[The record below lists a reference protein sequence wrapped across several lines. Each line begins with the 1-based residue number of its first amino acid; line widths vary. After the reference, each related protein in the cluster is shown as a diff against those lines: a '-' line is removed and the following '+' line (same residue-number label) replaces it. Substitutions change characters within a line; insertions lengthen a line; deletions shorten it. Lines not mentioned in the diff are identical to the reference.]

1 MPLGKSQFLY
11 ARSTSRRG
19 PRSVRRNTTAPADR
33 RAAAF
38 MREFY
43 SALRPAWVPVAI
55 IAATAPAAA
64 LLSPLPASLAGLSTA
79 GPYAVLATGTLLA
92 WWYNRGRSFVILA
105 SLLAAFAA
113 YQLSPTKAVYTALVV
128 IVPFNALM
136 AMIRPERGA
145 RYRMAYR
152 WLVLLAGEALLV
164 AWIAAAGRSP
174 VSGTWWNTVLDWWLF
189 RSPPTPLVGRLAFAA
204 AFIAAVTRA
213 WPDHTPLQVGNCG
226 ALAAFFI
233 AAENAGAP
241 ASYTAFMTAAG
252 IILIAAL
259 LQESHQLAFRDSLTG
274 LPGRRALEERLR
286 ALGGHYAIAMVD
298 VDHFKKFND
307 THGHDI
313 GDQVLKLVGGRL
325 SQAAK
330 GGVAYRYGGEEFSVL
345 FPGASVDDAARE
357 LEDIRNSIETYR
369 MAVRSP
375 DRPKKTDEG
384 AKRRGEGGT
393 EQMLSV
399 TVSIGVAGPKDGATP
414 HQVIKAADEAL
425 YRAKQGG
432 RN

>member
-1 MPLGKSQFLY
+1 
-11 ARSTSRRG
+11 
-19 PRSVRRNTTAPADR
+19 
-33 RAAAF
+33 

-43 SALRPAWVPVAI
+43 SVLRPAWVPVAI
-55 IAATAPAAA
+55 IAATAPAIA
-64 LLSPLPASLAGLSTA
+64 LLSLPASLAGLRTA
-79 GPYAVLATGTLLA
+79 GPYAVLITATLLA
-92 WWYNRGRSFVILA
+92 WWFNRGRSFVILA

-113 YQLSPTKAVYTALVV
+113 YQQFPTKAVYTALVV

-145 RYRMAYR
+145 RYLVVYR

-174 VSGTWWNTVLDWWLF
+174 VSGTWWNTMLDWWLF

-233 AAENAGAP
+233 AAENAGA
-241 ASYTAFMTAAG
+241 SSVYTAFTAAAG

-286 ALGGHYAIAMVD
+286 SLDERYAIAMID
-298 VDHFKKFND
+298 VDHFKQFND
-307 THGHDI
+307 SHGHDV
-313 GDQVLKLVGGRL
+313 GDQVLKLVGARL
-325 SQAAK
+325 SQV
-330 GGVAYRYGGEEFSVL
+330 GGGGTVYRYGGEEFSVV
-345 FPGASVDDAARE
+345 FPDRGLAGVLPE
-357 LEDIRNSIETYR
+357 LEALRGAIERYR
-369 MAVRSP
+369 MAIRGE
-375 DRPKKTDEG
+375 DRPKKAAEG
-384 AKRRGEGGT
+384 SKRRGAGAPE
-393 EQMLSV
+393 EMLSV
-399 TVSIGVAGPKDGATP
+399 TVSIGAAGPSGRARTP
-414 HQVIKAADEAL
+414 HTVIKAADEAL
-425 YRAKQGG
+425 YRAKKAG
-432 RN
+432 RNRVSK